1 MEDGPEG
8 AGPAPMLRGNDWV
21 SMADKVGGDTGRNC
35 QKRELA
41 TNMKNLRLNT
51 LLLTTALIGFGGSQ
65 ALAGDQII
73 PPAALP
79 GSDISAL
86 QPSTL
91 LGTAQ
96 FSEQGLSGRSDG
108 NSSSLLSFSDGE
120 LEAEDDV
127 DAYAFHNRGCGG
139 SYNRKG
145 CRQERRK
152 FRREFRRSNAVRQIK
167 ARAAYRAGASG
178 AGVIVGVVD
187 EDFDLD
193 HPELAPNIVG
203 FEDVTKGNRLGQEE
217 ADDTEQQEALNG
229 LEALGETFLPSG
241 HGTLVSGVIAA
252 ARDGSG
258 IHGVAPEA
266 GILAV
271 RADTFEV
278 EEVAD
283 VDTFLEAVNEAGVT
297 KFVVAPSD
305 SDDPADVEIIELTEE
320 NLDEQSERLQQLIAS
335 DDFEVAA
342 AGSGFD
348 DANVAR
354 AVDVAVAGGSHIV
367 NLSLGGG
374 ETSEQELIDSLQ
386 RATGKGVII
395 VASAGNDDLPN
406 AEAPANLSVDPCT
419 NGLMLAV
426 AQVDEDNEI
435 IEGVNRCGSSAA
447 QCLVALGEDVL
458 TTENGGGLGEN
469 SGSSFSAPAVSGSLA
484 LLLDLFPTISGGEA
498 VQTLLASATDL
509 GEEGVDEIYGHGLV
523 NLRRALRPIG
533 VASLPTENTVYGD
546 LTSLSSSTLGLSGA
560 LGDAFGNLST
570 LQNSLFLDGFRR
582 PFEADL
588 RGQVV
593 AKSRTIDFGQAFG
606 GSTDVRTESFVNAG
620 GFNVTL
626 ALRDDDR
633 DDLFGTRLARAGL
646 AQESYEQE
654 QQLRS
659 LRFSGDIA
667 PGLKVNSG
675 YKLTADQHFATD
687 PASEKGASLFLF
699 TSDSLSPQH
708 AFLGKGS
715 GLSFA
720 QDLTD
725 ATKLT
730 IGFLA
735 AEKHEGVERQNGAG
749 TAVQADLNHRFENGA
764 ALGFS
769 FSFTNEADGFLGSEA
784 GGALADRSDT
794 NSQIYTLSGSL
805 PITSD
810 IEAIGSATLG
820 LSDLSGI
827 EGGLLSD
834 LGDNVV
840 SDAFA
845 LGVLKSGIFDDRDRI
860 GLMFSQPLRIEG
872 GGRGTLTVPT
882 SVNADGSIVSSS
894 ERVGLSP
901 SGRELNLQLAY
912 TRELASS
919 LDVTNYALVR
929 TGPGHNAD
937 ASPDFGVGLR
947 LNWTF

>member
-1 MEDGPEG
+1 
-8 AGPAPMLRGNDWV
+8 
-21 SMADKVGGDTGRNC
+21 
-35 QKRELA
+35 
-41 TNMKNLRLNT
+41 MKNQRLNT

-73 PPAALP
+73 PPSALP
-79 GSDISAL
+79 SSDISAM
-86 QPSTL
+86 QPSDL

-96 FSEQGLSGRSDG
+96 SGGSMG
-108 NSSSLLSFSDGE
+108 SPWSFSDSE
-120 LEAEDDV
+120 FETEDDT
-127 DAYAFHNRGCGG
+127 DAYAFHNRGCGS
-139 SYNRKG
+139 SYDRRG
-145 CRQERRK
+145 CRQERRQ
-152 FRREFRRSNAVRQIK
+152 FRKEFRRSNAARQIK

-193 HPELAPNIVG
+193 HPELAPNIIG
-203 FEDVTKGNRLGQEE
+203 FEDVTKGNRLGQDS
-217 ADDTEQQEALNG
+217 ADDDGEREELNRQ
-229 LEALGETFLPSG
+229 EALGETFLPSG
-241 HGTLVSGVIAA
+241 HGTTVSGVIAA

-271 RADTFEV
+271 RADTFEI
-278 EEVAD
+278 EEIED
-283 VDTFLEAVNEAGVT
+283 VDAFIEAVNEAGVT

-305 SDDPADVEIIELTEE
+305 SDDPADVEVIELTDE
-320 NLDEQSERLQQLIAS
+320 NIDEQSERLQRLIAS

-342 AGSGFD
+342 GTSGFD
-348 DANVAR
+348 DANVAK

-406 AEAPANLSVDPCT
+406 AEAPANLSVDPRT

-426 AQVDEDNEI
+426 AQVDENNEI

-484 LLLDLFPTISGGEA
+484 LLLDLFPTISGGDA
-498 VQTLLASATDL
+498 VQILLTSATDL
-509 GEEGVDEIYGHGLV
+509 GKKGVDEVYGHGLV

-533 VASLPTENTVYGD
+533 VASLPTGGTVYGG

-560 LGDAFGNLST
+560 FGDAFDNLST
-570 LQNSLFLDGFRR
+570 LRSSLFLDGFRR

-593 AKSRTIDFGQAFG
+593 AKRRAIDFGQAFG
-606 GSTDVRTESFVNAG
+606 GSSDVRTESFVNAG

-633 DDLFGTRLARAGL
+633 DDLFGTRLARTGL

-654 QQLRS
+654 QQLKS
-659 LRFSGDIA
+659 LRFSGDVA
-667 PGLKVNSG
+667 PGLKISSG
-675 YKLTADQHFATD
+675 YNLTADQHFAVD

-699 TSDSLSPQH
+699 TNDSLRPQN

-715 GLSFA
+715 GVSFT
-720 QDLTD
+720 QELTD

-730 IGFLA
+730 VGLLA
-735 AEKHEGVERQNGAG
+735 TEKHRGVERQNGAG
-749 TAVQADLNHRFENGA
+749 TAIQADLNHHFENGA

-784 GGALADRSDT
+784 GGAFADRSDT
-794 NSQIYTLSGSL
+794 NSQFYTLSGSL
-805 PITSD
+805 PITAS
-810 IEAIGSATLG
+810 IEAFGSATLG
-820 LSDLSGI
+820 LSDLSDI

-834 LGDNVV
+834 LGDSVV
-840 SDAFA
+840 SDSFA
-845 LGVLKSGIFDDRDRI
+845 LGVLKNDVFDDRDRI

-872 GGRGTLTVPT
+872 GGRGTLTAPT

-894 ERVGLSP
+894 ERVSLSP

-929 TGPGHNAD
+929 TEPGHNAD
-937 ASPDFGVGLR
+937 ASPDLGVGLR
-947 LNWTF
+947 LNWKF